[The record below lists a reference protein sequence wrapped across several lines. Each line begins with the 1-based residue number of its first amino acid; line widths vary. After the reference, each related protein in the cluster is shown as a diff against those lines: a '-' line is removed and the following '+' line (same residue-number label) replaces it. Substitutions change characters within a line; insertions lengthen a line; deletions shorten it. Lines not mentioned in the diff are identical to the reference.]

1 MQFIHR
7 IRLKGLLSFPPDM
20 ESLDLQPLNVLI
32 GPNGSGKTNLIEAF
46 ELLHATPT
54 NFAAA
59 VRDGGGAEE
68 WLWKGENP
76 ANAAEL
82 DLVTGDMAPS
92 TGRPLRYRLEFTS
105 TNARVEVLDEAIEEV
120 KPDRGHEEPYFYYRF
135 QRGRPIINV
144 KETAENSYGRPVE
157 RHLKRDDLLPDQS
170 VLAQRKEPEL
180 YPEIT
185 WIGGQFGQIQ
195 VFRDWTFGRYAR
207 LRRPQQADL
216 PEDRLL
222 PDSSNLSLILN
233 QVEHRDPR
241 RFNELLKRFFPRFER
256 MSTKIS
262 GGTVQF
268 FLHES
273 DFRSPI
279 PPTRLSDGTVRFV
292 AILATLLAPLPPPLV
307 CIEEPELGLHP
318 DAVALIADL

>member
-1 MQFIHR
+1 MQFIRR
-7 IRLKGLLSFPPDM
+7 ICLNGLLSFPPNM
-20 ESLDLQPLNVLI
+20 EPLDLQPLNVLI

-76 ANAAEL
+76 ANAAKL
-82 DLVTGDMAPS
+82 DLETGDMTPS
-92 TGRPLRYRLEFTS
+92 GRRRPLRYRLEFTS
-105 TNARVEVLDEAIEEV
+105 SNARVVVLDEAIEEV
-120 KPDRGHEEPYFYYRF
+120 EPYGGHKEPYFYYRF

-144 KETAENSYGRPVE
+144 KETAENSYGRPVQ
-157 RHLKRDDLLPDQS
+157 RHLKPDDMLPDQS

-185 WIGGQFGQIQ
+185 WLGGQFGQIQ

-207 LRRPQQADL
+207 LRRPQHADL

-262 GGTVQF
+262 GGTVQIF
-268 FLHES
+268 S
-273 DFRSPI
+273 
-279 PPTRLSDGTVRFV
+279 T
-292 AILATLLAPLPPPLV
+292 
-307 CIEEPELGLHP
+307 
-318 DAVALIADL
+318 